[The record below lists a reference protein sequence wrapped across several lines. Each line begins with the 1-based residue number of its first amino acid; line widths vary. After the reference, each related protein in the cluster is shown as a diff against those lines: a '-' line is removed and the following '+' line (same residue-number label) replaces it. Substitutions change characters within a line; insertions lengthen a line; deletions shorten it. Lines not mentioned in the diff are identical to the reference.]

1 MIIRLRRY
9 IVAGLLVWLPVGAT
23 ILVFTLLLDLMD
35 RLLVLI
41 PPPYRPEALLGFRIP
56 GLGAILA
63 LVVLIVTG
71 FLVANLLGRRL
82 VTSYE
87 SLLGRIP
94 LVRTV
99 YGAVKHF
106 AEMVFS
112 DSSTSFK
119 KVLLIEYPRE
129 GLYSLCFQ
137 TSDNPPEVQNRTGD
151 TIVTVLPVL
160 TKDAEGETWMEIP
173 ESAGYETV
181 RAPMAALMG
190 RMPKG
195 ASSRPRRYST
205 RAKPCQA
212 GRLGTSSKR
221 PSGCRKGPGTAKP
234 QAQGASP
241 RACAAAFRSAKIASK
256 AGSGAPC
263 GSVERWPLARTSP
276 SGVPRAQ
283 PSLVPPTSWNAWADQ
298 PAILSRKPVATSS
311 GNRINNTIR
320 LKKSCTVAAANARLY
335 SFDLVMCPRDTIV
348 FVTVVPTFAPI
359 TMNTA
364 EWNWITP
371 PATMVTTKDVVVDEL

>member
-1 MIIRLRRY
+1 MVVRIRRY

-63 LVVLIVTG
+63 LVVLVVTG

-112 DSSTSFK
+112 DSSTSFNR
-119 KVLLIEYPRE
+119 VLLIEYPRQ

-151 TIVTVLPVL
+151 TIVTVFLPTTPNPTSGFMLFVPS
-160 TKDAEGETWMEIP
+160 KDATELEMSVEDALKMIISLGVVVP
-173 ESAGYETV
+173 EWHPVHPANEV
-181 RAPMAALMG
+181 AA
-190 RMPKG
+190 
-195 ASSRPRRYST
+195 S
-205 RAKPCQA
+205 Q
-212 GRLGTSSKR
+212 
-221 PSGCRKGPGTAKP
+221 
-234 QAQGASP
+234 ASP
-241 RACAAAFRSAKIASK
+241 
-256 AGSGAPC
+256 
-263 GSVERWPLARTSP
+263 
-276 SGVPRAQ
+276 
-283 PSLVPPTSWNAWADQ
+283 
-298 PAILSRKPVATSS
+298 
-311 GNRINNTIR
+311 
-320 LKKSCTVAAANARLY
+320 
-335 SFDLVMCPRDTIV
+335 
-348 FVTVVPTFAPI
+348 
-359 TMNTA
+359 
-364 EWNWITP
+364 
-371 PATMVTTKDVVVDEL
+371 